1 VPARG
6 TGEPEEDTMASTS
19 GPDGHDRQSGDRQS
33 DDPQR
38 AYERQHDPDRQQAYD
53 RQGGYGQGGY
63 GQGGYGQGGYG
74 QPPVAPR
81 NGAGIAALI
90 LGILSILL
98 FWLLGLG
105 LVPGI
110 IGLVLGIV
118 GLRRARR
125 GRATNRGSALIGVI
139 TSIVGIVLSLV
150 VAVVLAV
157 VVGAAWNTGGRELLD
172 CIRSSS
178 SSEAAVQQCVDTYNQ
193 RLDDIG
199 TVNP

>member
-1 VPARG
+1 
-6 TGEPEEDTMASTS
+6 MAFTN
-19 GPDGHDRQSGDRQS
+19 GRDGDDRQRRDA
-33 DDPQR
+33 QR
-38 AYERQHDPDRQQAYD
+38 AYEQQGYDPRGSSDQQGHDQRGAYD
-53 RQGGYGQGGY
+53 QQGGYGR
-63 GQGGYGQGGYG
+63 
-74 QPPVAPR
+74 PPSAPR

-90 LGILSILL
+90 LGVLSILL

-105 LVPGI
+105 LVPGV

-125 GRATNRGSALIGVI
+125 GRATNRGSALGGVI

-157 VVGAAWNTGGRELLD
+157 VVGTAWNTGGRELVACL
-172 CIRSSS
+172 RSSGN
-178 SSEAAVQQCVDTYNQ
+178 SEAAVQQCVDTYN
-193 RLDDIG
+193 RHLDDVA